1 MLLERFIFNFYSIYK
16 YVPASLF
23 VHCVSAGACEGQ
35 KRVSDPL
42 EPELG
47 VGELP
52 SVGAGN

>member
-1 MLLERFIFNFYSIYK
+1 M
-16 YVPASLF
+16 PASLF

-52 SVGAGN
+52 SVGAGNWAQILRKSSKCS